1 MIYGYRLIYGL
12 SFIFSEV
19 FEKSSNSV
27 DLSLG
32 KRYHSFAFRGI
43 AMGVNYKRLWKLLI
57 DKDMTKADLR
67 SATDIASST
76 LTKMSHN
83 EYVSLDVL
91 VRICCALDCEL
102 NEIVEIEH
110 DK

>member
-1 MIYGYRLIYGL
+1 MWTFCAGCDIIIKIQIYMLKSGTPNTIGT
-12 SFIFSEV
+12 SNKVNEV
-19 FEKSSNSV
+19 CYMTVS
-27 DLSLG
+27 
-32 KRYHSFAFRGI
+32 
-43 AMGVNYKRLWKLLI
+43 YKKLWKLLI